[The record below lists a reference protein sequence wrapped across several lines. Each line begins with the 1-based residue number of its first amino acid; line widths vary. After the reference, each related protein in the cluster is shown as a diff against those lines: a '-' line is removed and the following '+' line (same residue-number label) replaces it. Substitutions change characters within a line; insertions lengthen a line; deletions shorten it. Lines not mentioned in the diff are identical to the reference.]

1 MHSGK
6 KTINDSAIAQLLAS
20 LGNFVILSE
29 EEGEG
34 ENILPTRL
42 PGR

>member
-1 MHSGK
+1 MIK
-6 KTINDSAIAQLLAS
+6 QQQLLAS

-29 EEGEG
+29 EEGE
-34 ENILPTRL
+34 NILPTRF